1 MNGFNYPKGSEW
13 RKWDLHVHTKSDSG
27 YTFSPDY
34 TFSTR
39 EQNDN
44 EYPKLFIQH
53 IYSVEKLGTIAI
65 TDHNK
70 ADWIDRIIE
79 ENDIFECQNSY
90 ERITIFPGVEVES
103 SDGIHLLVIFNTKS
117 QSNEVN
123 RNFRRG
129 TWQETIEHFLT
140 SIQIRNTNN
149 SSKTTEGIMEEAEK
163 WDALCIFAHVT
174 SDKGFFRIS
183 SGSSKIRIY
192 RHRQTQIFQKP
203 LNALLNNGQ
212 KNIIEGR
219 DPQY

>member
-103 SDGIHLLVIFNTKS
+103 SDGIHL
-117 QSNEVN
+117 
-123 RNFRRG
+123 
-129 TWQETIEHFLT
+129 
-140 SIQIRNTNN
+140 
-149 SSKTTEGIMEEAEK
+149 
-163 WDALCIFAHVT
+163 
-174 SDKGFFRIS
+174 
-183 SGSSKIRIY
+183 
-192 RHRQTQIFQKP
+192 
-203 LNALLNNGQ
+203 
-212 KNIIEGR
+212 
-219 DPQY
+219 